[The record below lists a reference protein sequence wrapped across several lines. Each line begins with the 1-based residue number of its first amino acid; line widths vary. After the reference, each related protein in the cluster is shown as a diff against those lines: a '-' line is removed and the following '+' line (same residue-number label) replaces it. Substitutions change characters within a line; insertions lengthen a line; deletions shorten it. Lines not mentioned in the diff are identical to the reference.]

1 MKSILTSLI
10 RNFNPDHRT
19 ISPQPV
25 VPRPPKYPEGKITT
39 TAPELPERKSR
50 TEIKEEPMER
60 YQIIKPEM
68 SETLRAIG
76 KTNEE
81 MAHEIALAWM
91 RVGINDDISAA
102 DFYRYYDKG
111 YQCFLKEL
119 EKRDAK

>member
-1 MKSILTSLI
+1 
-10 RNFNPDHRT
+10 
-19 ISPQPV
+19 
-25 VPRPPKYPEGKITT
+25 
-39 TAPELPERKSR
+39 
-50 TEIKEEPMER
+50 MER
-60 YQIIKPEM
+60 YQIIQPEM